1 MSKNPLD
8 ALAGNLGNSLGDY
21 LREQR
26 LTKKLS
32 VRQLSALAGISNPY
46 LSQIE
51 RGVKRPSAEILQQIA
66 KGLSISAESLYVQAG
81 LLDPKDAAAEAGHA
95 TRTAI
100 GADPALTARQRQTL
114 LDIYESFVEESVEQA
129 QSGTTKGAAAPRK
142 ATKKASTKPAS
153 AKTAATQTSSAT
165 PAQKKAPAKKATKKT
180 TASPKK
186 AQQKKAA
193 PSKKA
198 AQKKTTAGT
207 RTPSGQTAA
216 STKGSART
224 SGSAKASASRT
235 TRSTTTSS
243 STSTP
248 RRST

>member
-129 QSGTTKGAAAPRK
+129 QSGTAKGAAAPRK

-153 AKTAATQTSSAT
+153 AKTSSAR
-165 PAQKKAPAKKATKKT
+165 PAQKKAPATKATKT
-180 TASPKK
+180 TASKET
-186 AQQKKAA
+186 QQKKAA

-198 AQKKTTAGT
+198 AQKKTTA
-207 RTPSGQTAA
+207 
-216 STKGSART
+216 
-224 SGSAKASASRT
+224 
-235 TRSTTTSS
+235 STTTSS

>member
-1 MSKNPLD
+1 MSKNPLEG
-8 ALAGNLGNSLGDY
+8 LPGTLGNSLGDY

-26 LTKKLS
+26 VLAKLS

-81 LLDPKDAAAEAGHA
+81 LLDPKDAGAEAGHA
-95 TRTAI
+95 TRAAI
-100 GADPALTARQRQTL
+100 GADPALTSRQRQTL
-114 LDIYESFVEESVEQA
+114 LDIYESFVDEAGDEAKPSSA
-129 QSGTTKGAAAPRK
+129 TRASSATKGAAPQK
-142 ATKKASTKPAS
+142 AASTKTVAKKGTTKKAT
-153 AKTAATQTSSAT
+153 
-165 PAQKKAPAKKATKKT
+165 TKKT
-180 TASPKK
+180 SASTKK
-186 AQQKKAA
+186 TQKKAA
-193 PSKKA
+193 PATKA

-207 RTPSGQTAA
+207 RAPRGRTSAA

-224 SGSAKASASRT
+224 PGSQKAPASRSA
-235 TRSTTTSS
+235 RSTTSS
-243 STSTP
+243 STSTT

>member
-8 ALAGNLGNSLGDY
+8 ALPGNLGNSLGDY

-81 LLDPKDAAAEAGHA
+81 LLDPKDAAAEAGDA
-95 TRTAI
+95 TRAAI
-100 GADPALTARQRQTL
+100 SADPALTSRQRQTL
-114 LDIYESFVEESVEQA
+114 LDIYESFVGEA
-129 QSGTTKGAAAPRK
+129 SGPAKQIASTATGATKASTKAPTKKASPKKTTAKKKPAA
-142 ATKKASTKPAS
+142 KKASTK
-153 AKTAATQTSSAT
+153 
-165 PAQKKAPAKKATKKT
+165 
-180 TASPKK
+180 
-186 AQQKKAA
+186 
-193 PSKKA
+193 KKA

-207 RTPSGQTAA
+207 RASRGQKPAA

-224 SGSAKASASRT
+224 SGSPKAPASRSA
-235 TRSTTTSS
+235 RSTTTSS

>member
-129 QSGTTKGAAAPRK
+129 QSGTAKGAAAPRK

-153 AKTAATQTSSAT
+153 AKTSST
-165 PAQKKAPAKKATKKT
+165 KPAPKKAPATKT
-180 TASPKK
+180 TASKK
-186 AQQKKAA
+186 TQQKKAA

-198 AQKKTTAGT
+198 AQKKTTA
-207 RTPSGQTAA
+207 
-216 STKGSART
+216 
-224 SGSAKASASRT
+224 
-235 TRSTTTSS
+235 STTTSS

>member
-8 ALAGNLGNSLGDY
+8 ALPGNLGNSLGDY

-81 LLDPKDAAAEAGHA
+81 LLDPKDAAEEAGDA
-95 TRTAI
+95 TRAAI
-100 GADPALTARQRQTL
+100 GADPALTSRQRQTL
-114 LDIYESFVEESVEQA
+114 LDIYESFVREASDASTQA
-129 QSGTTKGAAAPRK
+129 SSTASPKKKTASATKAARKTSASTRK
-142 ATKKASTKPAS
+142 AS
-153 AKTAATQTSSAT
+153 ATTSSA
-165 PAQKKAPAKKATKKT
+165 PAKKAPARKSAGATKATAKKKATTKKAATKKT
-180 TASPKK
+180 TAGH
-186 AQQKKAA
+186 A
-193 PSKKA
+193 P
-198 AQKKTTAGT
+198 
-207 RTPSGQTAA
+207 AA
-216 STKGSART
+216 STKGSARS
-224 SGSAKASASRT
+224 SGSRTSVSRASR
-235 TRSTTTSS
+235 STPTSS

-248 RRST
+248 RRSS